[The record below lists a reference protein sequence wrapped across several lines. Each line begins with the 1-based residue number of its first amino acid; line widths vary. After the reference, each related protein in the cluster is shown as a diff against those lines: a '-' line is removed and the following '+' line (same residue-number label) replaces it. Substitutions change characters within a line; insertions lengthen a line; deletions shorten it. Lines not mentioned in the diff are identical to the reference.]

1 MKDPE
6 EVQLAWKIVEL
17 IETVADLLWEHYQED
32 FSKDIKKHEH
42 RNLKEP
48 WKG

>member
-1 MKDPE
+1 MRDPK
-6 EVQLAWKIVEL
+6 EVQLAWFVVEFLQTMIDL
-17 IETVADLLWEHYQED
+17 IWEHYQED
-32 FSKDIKKHEH
+32 FRKDIKKHEH

>member
-1 MKDPE
+1 MRDPK

-32 FSKDIKKHEH
+32 FKKDIREHEH
-42 RNLKEP
+42 RNKDKP
-48 WKG
+48 RTD

>member
-1 MKDPE
+1 MKDPK

-32 FSKDIKKHEH
+32 FRTDIRNHEH
-42 RNLKEP
+42 RNKDEP
-48 WKG
+48 WKA

>member
-1 MKDPE
+1 MKDPK

-32 FSKDIKKHEH
+32 FTEHIKE
-42 RNLKEP
+42 NLQGDEP
-48 WKG
+48 CSE

>member
-6 EVQLAWKIVEL
+6 EVQLAWRIVEL

-32 FSKDIKKHEH
+32 FTKEIKEH
-42 RNLKEP
+42 LQGDKPCTE
-48 WKG
+48 